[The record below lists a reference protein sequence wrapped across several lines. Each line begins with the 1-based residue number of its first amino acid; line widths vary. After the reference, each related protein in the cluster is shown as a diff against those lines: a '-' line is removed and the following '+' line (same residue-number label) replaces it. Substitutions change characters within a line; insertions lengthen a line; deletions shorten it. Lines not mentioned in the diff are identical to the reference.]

1 MINLDDPLIHGYLTR
16 LIGEDGITLIR
27 NMPEGEVTDEEIC
40 NALNPLKTIAKE
52 AEEKAVKL
60 KAEIKAA
67 KEKGEETKK
76 LEKELSAAEK
86 EAEKAKEN
94 AAEENE
100 ITLNTVRK
108 ILFILYENKFTICHR
123 ERDANSG
130 WLTFRW
136 QINMDGIYH
145 QIEREKKKLY
155 RNLMKRKEYEDDN
168 IFYVCPQNCLRLV
181 FDEAT
186 ETEFLCPLC
195 GEDLVFQDN
204 EKFKELLDKRI
215 EEFEETA

>member
-1 MINLDDPLIHGYLTR
+1 M
-16 LIGEDGITLIR
+16 
-27 NMPEGEVTDEEIC
+27 
-40 NALNPLKTIAKE
+40 
-52 AEEKAVKL
+52 
-60 KAEIKAA
+60 EIKAA

-76 LEKELSAAEK
+76 LEKDLKDAEK
-86 EAEKAKEN
+86 EAAAAKEN
-94 AAEENE
+94 AADEKE

-136 QINMDGIYH
+136 MINMDGIYH

-155 RNLMKRKEYEDDN
+155 RNLVKRKEYEDNN

-204 EKFKELLDKRI
+204 EPFKELLDQRI
-215 EEFEETA
+215 EEFEEAV

>member
-1 MINLDDPLIHGYLTR
+1 MINLEDHLIHGYLLR
-16 LIGEDGITLIR
+16 LIGEDGIRLIQ

-40 NALNPLKTIAKE
+40 NALNPLRTIS
-52 AEEKAVKL
+52 KAADDTVKKL
-60 KAEIKAA
+60 NAEIKAA

-76 LEKELSAAEK
+76 LEKDLKAAEK
-86 EAEKAKEN
+86 EAEIAKAN
-94 AAEENE
+94 AAEEKE

-108 ILFILYENKFTICHR
+108 ILFILYENKFTVCHR

-136 QINMDGIYH
+136 QIHMDNIYH

-155 RNLMKRKEYEDDN
+155 RNLIKRKEYEDSN

-204 EKFKELLDKRI
+204 EPFKELLDKRI

>member
-1 MINLDDPLIHGYLTR
+1 MINLDDPLIHGYLLR

-40 NALNPLKTIAKE
+40 NALNPLRAVS
-52 AEEKAVKL
+52 KAADDRVKKL
-60 KAEIKAA
+60 NIEIKAA

-76 LEKELSAAEK
+76 LEKDLSAAEK
-86 EAEKAKEN
+86 EAVAAKE
-94 AAEENE
+94 AVGDEKE

-136 QINMDGIYH
+136 MINMDGIYH

-155 RNLMKRKEYEDDN
+155 RNLVKRKEYEDNN

-204 EKFKELLDKRI
+204 EPFKELLDKRI

>member
-1 MINLDDPLIHGYLTR
+1 MINLDDPLIHGYLLR
-16 LIGEDGITLIR
+16 LIGEDGITLIK
-27 NMPEGEVTDEEIC
+27 NMPEIEVTDEEIC
-40 NALNPLKTIAKE
+40 NLLNPLKTITKE
-52 AEEKAVKL
+52 ANEKVKKL
-60 KAEIKAA
+60 KAEIKTA

-76 LEKELSAAEK
+76 LEKDLKAAEK
-86 EAEKAKEN
+86 EAEECKVN
-94 AAEENE
+94 AEGEKE

-108 ILFILYENKFTICHR
+108 ILFILYENKFTVCHR

-155 RNLMKRKEYEDDN
+155 RNLIKRKEYEDNN
-168 IFYVCPQNCLRLV
+168 IFYVCPQKCLRLV

-204 EKFKELLDKRI
+204 EPFKQLLDQRVEEFKE
-215 EEFEETA
+215 TP

>member
-1 MINLDDPLIHGYLTR
+1 M
-16 LIGEDGITLIR
+16 
-27 NMPEGEVTDEEIC
+27 TDEEIC
-40 NALNPLKTIAKE
+40 NTLNPLRTVS
-52 AEEKAVKL
+52 KAADDRVKKL
-60 KAEIKAA
+60 NIEIKAA

-76 LEKELSAAEK
+76 LEKDLKDAEK
-86 EAEKAKEN
+86 EAAAAKEN
-94 AAEENE
+94 AADEKE

-136 QINMDGIYH
+136 MINMDGIYH

-155 RNLMKRKEYEDDN
+155 RNLVKRKEYEDNN

-204 EKFKELLDKRI
+204 EPFKELLDQRI
-215 EEFEETA
+215 EEFEEAV

>member
-1 MINLDDPLIHGYLTR
+1 MINLDDPLIHGYLLR

-40 NALNPLKTIAKE
+40 NTLNPLRTIS
-52 AEEKAVKL
+52 KAADDKVKKL
-60 KAEIKAA
+60 NIEIKAA

-76 LEKELSAAEK
+76 LEKDVKAAEK
-86 EAEKAKEN
+86 EAETAKANLGDEK
-94 AAEENE
+94 E

-136 QINMDGIYH
+136 MLNMDGIYH

-155 RNLMKRKEYEDDN
+155 RNLVKRKEYEDNN

-204 EKFKELLDKRI
+204 EQFKELLDQRI

>member
-1 MINLDDPLIHGYLTR
+1 MINLDDPLIHGYLLR

-27 NMPEGEVTDEEIC
+27 EIPEGEVTDEEIC
-40 NALNPLKTIAKE
+40 NALNPLRTISKE
-52 AEEKAVKL
+52 ADDRVKKL

-76 LEKELSAAEK
+76 LEKDLIAAEK
-86 EAEKAKEN
+86 EAEAAKANVAGEK
-94 AAEENE
+94 E

-108 ILFILYENKFTICHR
+108 ILFILYENKFTVCHR

-155 RNLMKRKEYEDDN
+155 RNLVKRKEYEDDN

-186 ETEFLCPLC
+186 DTEFLCPLC

-204 EKFKELLDKRI
+204 EPFKQLLDKRI
-215 EEFEETA
+215 EEFEDVK

>member
-1 MINLDDPLIHGYLTR
+1 LINLEDPLIHGYLLR
-16 LIGEDGITLIR
+16 LIGADGITLIQE
-27 NMPEGEVTDEEIC
+27 MPQNDVTDEEIC
-40 NALNPLKTIAKE
+40 NALNPLRTISKE
-52 AEEKAVKL
+52 AEDKVKKL
-60 KAEIKAA
+60 KAEIKTA

-76 LEKELSAAEK
+76 LEKELTAAEK
-86 EAEKAKEN
+86 DAEKAKEN
-94 AAEENE
+94 AVGERE

-136 QINMDGIYH
+136 QLRMDGIYH
-145 QIEREKKKLY
+145 QIEREKKKLH
-155 RNLMKRKEYEDDN
+155 RNLVKRKDYEDNN

-195 GEDLVFQDN
+195 GEDLFFQDN
-204 EKFKELLDKRI
+204 ELFKQLLDKRI
-215 EEFEETA
+215 EEFEEAK

>member
-1 MINLDDPLIHGYLTR
+1 MINLDDPLIHGYLLR

-27 NMPEGEVTDEEIC
+27 NMPENEVTDEEIC
-40 NALNPLKTIAKE
+40 NILNPLKTIAKE
-52 AEEKAVKL
+52 ANEKVKKL
-60 KAEIKAA
+60 KFEIKTG

-76 LEKELSAAEK
+76 LEKDLKAAEK
-86 EAEKAKEN
+86 EAETTKAN
-94 AAEENE
+94 AEGESE

-136 QINMDGIYH
+136 QVNMDGIYH
-145 QIEREKKKLY
+145 QIEREKKKLH
-155 RNLMKRKEYEDDN
+155 RNLIKRKEYEDNN

-204 EKFKELLDKRI
+204 EMFKQLLDTRI
-215 EEFEETA
+215 EEFKEAL

>member
-1 MINLDDPLIHGYLTR
+1 LINLDDPLIHGYLLR

-27 NMPEGEVTDEEIC
+27 NMPENEVTDEEIC
-40 NALNPLKTIAKE
+40 NILNPLKTITKE
-52 AEEKAVKL
+52 ANERVKKL
-60 KAEIKAA
+60 KFEIKTG

-76 LEKELSAAEK
+76 LEKDLKAAEK
-86 EAEKAKEN
+86 DVETSKVNSEGET
-94 AAEENE
+94 E

-136 QINMDGIYH
+136 QVNMDGIYH
-145 QIEREKKKLY
+145 QIEREKKKLH
-155 RNLMKRKEYEDDN
+155 RNLIKRKEYEDNN

-204 EKFKELLDKRI
+204 EMFKQLLDTRI
-215 EEFEETA
+215 EEFKEAL

>member
-1 MINLDDPLIHGYLTR
+1 LINLDDPLIHGYLLR

-27 NMPEGEVTDEEIC
+27 NMPENEVTDEEIC
-40 NALNPLKTIAKE
+40 NNLNPLKTIFKE
-52 AEEKAVKL
+52 ANERIKKL
-60 KAEIKAA
+60 KAEIKAG
-67 KEKGEETKK
+67 KEKGEDTKK
-76 LEKELSAAEK
+76 LEKDLKAAEK
-86 EAEKAKEN
+86 DAETAKADSES
-94 AAEENE
+94 ETE

-136 QINMDGIYH
+136 QVNMDGIYH

-155 RNLMKRKEYEDDN
+155 RNLLKRKEYEDNN

-181 FDEAT
+181 FDEST

-204 EKFKELLDKRI
+204 EMFKQLLDTRI
-215 EEFEETA
+215 EEFKEAL

>member
-1 MINLDDPLIHGYLTR
+1 MINLDDPLIHGYLLR
-16 LIGEDGITLIR
+16 LIGEDGITLIQ

-40 NALNPLKTIAKE
+40 NALNPLRT
-52 AEEKAVKL
+52 L
-60 KAEIKAA
+60 SKAA
-67 KEKGEETKK
+67 DDRVKKLTVEVKASKEKGEETKK
-76 LEKELSAAEK
+76 IEKELAAAEK
-86 EAEKAKEN
+86 EAAAAKGKVGDEK
-94 AAEENE
+94 E

-136 QINMDGIYH
+136 MINMDGIYH
-145 QIEREKKKLY
+145 QIEREKKKLH
-155 RNLMKRKEYEDDN
+155 RNLIKRKGYEDSN

-195 GEDLVFQDN
+195 GEDLAFQDN
-204 EKFKELLDKRI
+204 EPFKELLDKRI
-215 EEFEETA
+215 EEFEEAA

>member
-1 MINLDDPLIHGYLTR
+1 MINLDDPLIHGYLLR

-27 NMPEGEVTDEEIC
+27 EMPDSEVTDEEIC
-40 NALNPLKTIAKE
+40 NILNPLKTVTKE
-52 AEEKAVKL
+52 AVEKVRKL
-60 KAEIKAA
+60 KLEIKTA

-76 LEKELSAAEK
+76 LEKDLKTAEK
-86 EAEKAKEN
+86 EVETAKVNAEGEK
-94 AAEENE
+94 E

-136 QINMDGIYH
+136 QINMDGVYH
-145 QIEREKKKLY
+145 QIEREKKKMY
-155 RNLMKRKEYEDDN
+155 RNLLKRKDYEDNN

-186 ETEFLCPLC
+186 DTEFLCPIC

-204 EKFKELLDKRI
+204 EPFKQLLDQRI
-215 EEFEETA
+215 EEFKEAI

>member
-1 MINLDDPLIHGYLTR
+1 MINLDDPLIHGYLLR

-27 NMPEGEVTDEEIC
+27 EMPSGDVTDEEIC
-40 NALNPLKTIAKE
+40 NALNPLKTTAKE
-52 AEEKAVKL
+52 AEDKVKKL
-60 KAEIKAA
+60 KAEVKTA

-76 LEKELSAAEK
+76 LEKEFSAAEK
-86 EAEKAKEN
+86 EAEKAKGN
-94 AAEENE
+94 AVGERE

-136 QINMDGIYH
+136 QIRMDGIYH

-155 RNLMKRKEYEDDN
+155 RNLVKRKEYEDNN

-195 GEDLVFQDN
+195 GEDLAFQDN
-204 EKFKELLDKRI
+204 EIFKQMLDKRI
-215 EEFEETA
+215 EEFAETK

>member
-1 MINLDDPLIHGYLTR
+1 LINLDDPLIHGYLLR

-27 NMPEGEVTDEEIC
+27 NMPENEVTDEEIC
-40 NALNPLKTIAKE
+40 NILNPLKTIAKE
-52 AEEKAVKL
+52 ANEKVKKL
-60 KAEIKAA
+60 KFEIKTG

-76 LEKELSAAEK
+76 LEKDLKAAEK
-86 EAEKAKEN
+86 EAETTKAN
-94 AAEENE
+94 AEGESE

-136 QINMDGIYH
+136 QVNMDGIYH
-145 QIEREKKKLY
+145 QIEREKKKLH
-155 RNLMKRKEYEDDN
+155 RNLIKRKEYEDNN

-204 EKFKELLDKRI
+204 EMFKQLLDTRI
-215 EEFEETA
+215 EEFKEAL

>member
-1 MINLDDPLIHGYLTR
+1 MINLDDPLIHGYLLR

-27 NMPEGEVTDEEIC
+27 NMPENEVTDEEIC
-40 NALNPLKTIAKE
+40 NILNPLKTITKE
-52 AEEKAVKL
+52 ANERVKKL
-60 KAEIKAA
+60 KFEIKTG

-76 LEKELSAAEK
+76 LEKDLKAAEK
-86 EAEKAKEN
+86 DVETSKVNSEGET
-94 AAEENE
+94 E

-136 QINMDGIYH
+136 QVNMDGIYH

-155 RNLMKRKEYEDDN
+155 RNLLKRKEYEDNN

-204 EKFKELLDKRI
+204 EIFKQLLDTRI
-215 EEFEETA
+215 EEFKETL